1 MVFFIRTNIYHIFSR
16 HHDLFLPKITKMQD
30 IQNLDD
36 IKQMVNSFYDKVQK
50 DTFIG
55 PIFNEKIQDR
65 WTIHL
70 EKMYGFWQTVLLD
83 VHAYSGSPFPPH
95 AQLPINK
102 EHFDR
107 WMEIFTQNIDEQF
120 VGPIADEAKWRAG
133 KMAEMF
139 NYKIEYFRNAN
150 QKPLT

>member
-1 MVFFIRTNIYHIFSR
+1 MPATKHRPRALRWRCGRARKWIVRTGARVPPSRGIYAKVR
-16 HHDLFLPKITKMQD
+16 QD
-30 IQNLDD
+30 E
-36 IKQMVNSFYDKVQK
+36 
-50 DTFIG
+50 FIG
-55 PIFNEKIQDR
+55 PIFDEQIQDR
-65 WTIHL
+65 WEMHL

-95 AQLPINK
+95 ARLPIQK
-102 EHFDR
+102 VHFER
-107 WMEIFTQNIDEQF
+107 WMAIFTQNIDEQF
-120 VGPIADEAKWRAG
+120 AGPIADEAKWRAG